1 MPARRYHL
9 TPEVQ
14 QQLCAFIRAGAYR
27 RVAARAAGIPIEVF
41 EDWMRRGSRRG
52 DSHRTYR
59 DFRDAVE
66 GAEAAARV
74 LAEVNA
80 YQNNPLAWLK
90 FGPGKERAD
99 TPGWSGL
106 AKARAGGGAP
116 TGVTLRE
123 LRAFWV
129 AIVSVLG
136 PYPELRAQMAEAV
149 AQVEVA
155 GQKDGWLLEELEA
168 EGDEEPTPQA
178 VPEPAG
184 KEPGTLRAESVGGP
198 PGTGG

>member
-74 LAEVNA
+74 R
-80 YQNNPLAWLK
+80 
-90 FGPGKERAD
+90 RA
-99 TPGWSGL
+99 
-106 AKARAGGGAP
+106 A
-116 TGVTLRE
+116 
-123 LRAFWV
+123 
-129 AIVSVLG
+129 
-136 PYPELRAQMAEAV
+136 
-149 AQVEVA
+149 
-155 GQKDGWLLEELEA
+155 
-168 EGDEEPTPQA
+168 
-178 VPEPAG
+178 
-184 KEPGTLRAESVGGP
+184 
-198 PGTGG
+198 